1 MKKFNCFI
9 IGIVFLTTIG
19 NAQLAQNMK
28 VLSKWNNPNL
38 PKVDGD
44 QIWNDCTGWKDTIKN
59 KEYFI
64 AGSTDSIYVFEV
76 TDPNS
81 MLFCDVKPGRAK
93 FAINRDYETYSH
105 YLYTVS
111 DRTSG
116 TGALQ
121 IFDLQYLPDSIVEV
135 FNNDTFGSSTHTI
148 FIEAA
153 SKRLYMCTNILK
165 PAGISAMDVLS
176 LQNPEK
182 PTFLGRLNPPQGSFI
197 KVHEMY
203 ARNDTAYLSA
213 ENAGLYIYDYRN
225 PSNPLL
231 ISSINPPYP
240 QAGYNHSAWIDSTG
254 KWLIFTDEN
263 QGLGIKLY
271 DISDIR
277 NPSFKTVWNSNTKA
291 LPHNAYWKGGYV
303 YVSSYEDGVYVYDL
317 RNPEKYQFP
326 GVPPVVA
333 FYDTY
338 PKNAPGVYTGFH
350 GCWGV
355 WPYLP
360 SGNILAS
367 DISEGLFV
375 LNTLY
380 PLSVKH
386 ADMEIVAGIYP
397 NPVQDELSIKLR
409 YNLADELKVTV
420 YNMQGKRVAEKNFY
434 LQNREVETPLSINTG
449 LLDKGIYMVQLD
461 NGYSQKTIKLI
472 K

>member
-1 MKKFNCFI
+1 MKK
-9 IGIVFLTTIG
+9 TIYLILCIAISVIASQ
-19 NAQLAQNMK
+19 AQQAKNMK

-44 QIWNDCTGWKDTIKN
+44 QIWNDCTGWKDTVKN

-64 AGSTDSIYVFEV
+64 AGSTDSIYVFDV
-76 TDPNS
+76 TNPNN
-81 MLFCDVKPGRAK
+81 MIFCDVKPGRAK

-121 IFDLQYLPDSIVEV
+121 IFDLQYLPDSMVEV

-165 PAGISAMDVLS
+165 PAGISAMDILS

-203 ARNDTAYLSA
+203 ARHDTVYLSG

-225 PSNPLL
+225 PTNPVL
-231 ISSINPPYP
+231 ISSITPPYP

-277 NPSFKTVWNSNTKA
+277 NPSFKTVWNSNTGA

-303 YVSSYEDGVYVYDL
+303 YVSSYEDGVYIYDL

-338 PKNAPGVYTGFH
+338 PKNVPGTYFGFH

-355 WPYLP
+355 WPFLP

-380 PLSVKH
+380 PLSAKEE
-386 ADMEIVAGIYP
+386 AQTIGAKIFP
-397 NPVQDELSIKLR
+397 NPVTNQLNI
-409 YNLADELKVTV
+409 NLQNRISGILQVNII
-420 YNMQGKRVAEKNFY
+420 NMQGKRVAEKNFY
-434 LQNREVETPLSINTG
+434 LQGDESYLDLNTEA
-449 LLDKGIYMVQLD
+449 LPKGIYMVEL
-461 NGYSQKTIKLI
+461 SHSHTFETLKLI

>member
-1 MKKFNCFI
+1 MKK
-9 IGIVFLTTIG
+9 TIYLILCIAISVIASQ
-19 NAQLAQNMK
+19 AQQAKNMK

-44 QIWNDCTGWKDTIKN
+44 QIWNDCTGWKDTVKN

-64 AGSTDSIYVFEV
+64 AGSTDSIYVFDV
-76 TDPNS
+76 TNPNN
-81 MLFCDVKPGRAK
+81 MIFCDVKPGRAK

-121 IFDLQYLPDSIVEV
+121 IFDLQYLPDSMVEV

-165 PAGISAMDVLS
+165 PAGISAMDILS

-203 ARNDTAYLSA
+203 ARHDTVYLSG

-225 PSNPLL
+225 PTNPVL
-231 ISSINPPYP
+231 ISSITPPYP

-277 NPSFKTVWNSNTKA
+277 NPSFKTVWNSNTGA

-303 YVSSYEDGVYVYDL
+303 YVSSYEDGVYIYDL

-338 PKNAPGVYTGFH
+338 PKNAPGTYFGFH

-355 WPYLP
+355 WPFLP

-380 PLSVKH
+380 PLSAKEE
-386 ADMEIVAGIYP
+386 AQTIGAKIFP
-397 NPVQDELSIKLR
+397 NPVANQLTIKLQ
-409 YNLADELKVTV
+409 NKLSGSLQVNII
-420 YNMQGKRVAEKNFY
+420 NMQGKRVAEKNFY
-434 LQNREVETPLSINTG
+434 LQGDESYLDLNTEA
-449 LLDKGIYMVQLD
+449 LPKGIYMVEL
-461 NGYSQKTIKLI
+461 SHSHTFETLKLI